1 MQDLTQGSIVKHL
14 MQMAAFIAA
23 GMLFQTLYIIVDLY
37 FVSALG
43 KEALAGVGAA
53 ANVMFIV
60 MAVMQVLTIGGV
72 TLISHAVGRK
82 DQAEANLVF
91 NQSMLLSVLV
101 GAVVI
106 LLGYAVTASYIA
118 SITADAATAEA
129 GRIYLYWYLPG
140 LALNI
145 TMTGLGAAL
154 RGTGIVKPT
163 MAVQSAT
170 VVMNIV
176 LAPILI
182 AGWGTGHPL
191 GVMGAAL
198 ATSIS
203 IVFGVVMLLG
213 YFIRLEHY
221 VAFNLAEWRP
231 NFAIWK
237 RLLNVGLPAGGEFA
251 LFFVIVTV
259 IYACVRQFGA
269 DAQAGVAVGLRVG
282 QAIFLPAMA
291 VAFAVSPIA
300 GQNFGAKRADRVRE
314 TFKSAL
320 WIGIVIM
327 AVLTVLCQLSPTS
340 LIHPFSKD
348 PAVVAV
354 GAQYLHIV
362 SWNFVCNG
370 IIFACSGLFQGLGNT
385 WPALMSSG
393 FRIFTFVLPAIWMAQ
408 QPWVKIEDFWYVSVA
423 SITLQAVISL
433 LFLRSEMRK
442 RLAFA

>member
-101 GAVVI
+101 GAFVI
-106 LLGYAVTASYIA
+106 FLGYAVTSSYIA

-129 GRIYLYWYLPG
+129 GRTYLYWYLPG

-163 MAVQSAT
+163 MVVQSAT
-170 VVMNIV
+170 VILNII

-203 IVFGVVMLLG
+203 IVVGVVMLLG

-221 VAFNLAEWRP
+221 VAFNFVEWRP

-237 RLLNVGLPAGGEFA
+237 RLLNVGLPAGGEFM
-251 LFFVIVTV
+251 LFFVVVTV

-300 GQNFGAKRADRVRE
+300 GQNFGAKLGDRVRE
-314 TFKSAL
+314 TFRSAL

-327 AVLTVLCQLSPTS
+327 AVLTLLCQLSPES

-393 FRIFTFVLPAIWMAQ
+393 IRIFTFVLPAIWMAQ

>member
-1 MQDLTQGSIVKHL
+1 
-14 MQMAAFIAA
+14 
-23 GMLFQTLYIIVDLY
+23 
-37 FVSALG
+37 
-43 KEALAGVGAA
+43 
-53 ANVMFIV
+53 
-60 MAVMQVLTIGGV
+60 
-72 TLISHAVGRK
+72 
-82 DQAEANLVF
+82 
-91 NQSMLLSVLV
+91 
-101 GAVVI
+101 
-106 LLGYAVTASYIA
+106 
-118 SITADAATAEA
+118 
-129 GRIYLYWYLPG
+129 
-140 LALNI
+140 
-145 TMTGLGAAL
+145 
-154 RGTGIVKPT
+154 VKPT
-163 MAVQSAT
+163 MVVQSAT
-170 VVMNIV
+170 VIMNII

-221 VAFNLAEWRP
+221 VAFNFAQWRP
-231 NFAIWK
+231 EFAIWK
-237 RLLNVGLPAGGEFA
+237 RLLNIGLPAGGEFM

-300 GQNFGAKRADRVRE
+300 GQNFGAKRADRVKE
-314 TFKSAL
+314 TFRSAL

-327 AVLTVLCQLSPTS
+327 AVLTVLCQLSPES

-362 SWNFVCNG
+362 SLNFICNG

-385 WPALMSSG
+385 WPALLSSG
-393 FRIFTFVLPAIWMAQ
+393 MRVFTFVLPAIWMSR
-408 QPWVKIEDFWYVSVA
+408 QPWIKIEDFWYVSVA

-433 LFLRSEMRK
+433 LLLRGQFRK

>member
-43 KEALAGVGAA
+43 KEAIAGVGAA

-82 DQAEANLVF
+82 DQPEASLVF
-91 NQSMLLSVLV
+91 NQSMVLSVLV
-101 GAVVI
+101 GAIVI
-106 LLGYAVTASYIA
+106 FAGYAITSSYVS
-118 SITADAATAEA
+118 SITADPLTAAA
-129 GRIYLYWYLPG
+129 GKTYLYWYLPG

-163 MAVQSAT
+163 MVVQSVT
-170 VVMNIV
+170 VILNII

-221 VAFNLAEWRP
+221 VAFNLSQCRP
-231 NFAIWK
+231 DFAIWK
-237 RLLNVGLPAGGEFA
+237 RLLNVGLPAGGEFM

-259 IYACVRQFGA
+259 IYACVRQFGS

-300 GQNFGAKRADRVRE
+300 GQNFGAKLADRVRE
-314 TFKSAL
+314 TFRSAL

-327 AVLTVLCQLSPTS
+327 AVLTVLCQLSPES

-385 WPALMSSG
+385 WPALLSSG
-393 FRIFTFVLPAIWMAQ
+393 MRVFTFVLPAIWMSR

-433 LFLRSEMRK
+433 LLLRGQFRK

>member
-1 MQDLTQGSIVKHL
+1 MQDLTQGSIVRHL
-14 MQMAAFIAA
+14 MQMAAFIGA

-37 FVSALG
+37 FVSAIG
-43 KEALAGVGAA
+43 KEAIAGVGAA
-53 ANVMFIV
+53 ANIMFIV
-60 MAVMQVLTIGGV
+60 MAIMQVLTIGGV

-91 NQSMLLSVLV
+91 NQSMLLSVLIS
-101 GAVVI
+101 AVVV
-106 LLGYAVTASYIA
+106 LAGYAITDKYIA
-118 SITADAATAEA
+118 SITADAATAAA
-129 GRIYLYWYLPG
+129 GKAYLYWYLPG
-140 LALNI
+140 LALNL
-145 TMTGLGAAL
+145 TMAGLGAAL

-163 MAVQSAT
+163 MLVQSLT
-170 VVMNIV
+170 VIMNII

-191 GVMGAAL
+191 GVMGAGL
-198 ATSIS
+198 ATSSS
-203 IVFGVVMLLG
+203 IVIGVAMLLG

-221 VAFNLAEWRP
+221 VSFKFAEWQP

-237 RLLNVGLPAGGEFA
+237 RLFNIGLPAGGEFA
-251 LFFVIVTV
+251 LFFIILTV

-300 GQNFGAKRADRVRE
+300 GQNFGAKQAARVRE
-314 TFKSAL
+314 TFRSAL
-320 WIGIVIM
+320 WIGIAIM
-327 AVLTVLCQLSPTS
+327 AVLTILCQFIPEL

-385 WPALMSSG
+385 WPALLSSG
-393 FRIFTFVLPAIWMAQ
+393 MRIFTFVLPAIWMAQ

-433 LFLRSEMRK
+433 LLLRGEMRK
-442 RLAFA
+442 RLVFA